1 MHSSPGSSVPKRVGK
16 KTQAAP
22 QAQTPDGTPD
32 LAHMDLSAIHNSVG
46 YHLRRAQVAEFQ
58 AFAGIFGAFEIRPVQ
73 YAILAI
79 LHDNPGLKQAQIGEA
94 LNIKRANQVALIDEL
109 EERGLVARRHRAD
122 DRRSHALHLT
132 AAGRK
137 LTKKLLALHAKH
149 EAQIAEQLGAKGRE
163 QLLSLLRQFLQ
174 AAAVRGLIATE

>member
-1 MHSSPGSSVPKRVGK
+1 MQADSGGNSSVLKRARK
-16 KTQAAP
+16 RP
-22 QAQTPDGTPD
+22 QGTPEPQMAD
-32 LAHMDLSAIHNSVG
+32 GAGEVARLNLSAIESSVG

-58 AFAGIFGAFEIRPVQ
+58 AFAGIFGSYDIRPVQ

-79 LHDNPGLKQAQIGEA
+79 LHDNPGVKQAQIGEA

-109 EERGLVARRHRAD
+109 EERGLVARRHRPD

-132 AAGRK
+132 SAGRK
-137 LTKKLLALHAKH
+137 LAKKLLALHAKH
-149 EAQIAEQLGAKGRE
+149 EAHIAEQLGPKERE

-174 AAAVRGLIATE
+174 TAAP